1 MPRRSRHRTALVRA
15 AVRRFRERGYAATGL
30 AEVLADSGAPRGS
43 LYHHFPGGKAELGAA
58 AVAAAGESVE
68 RVLRDL
74 AREAPDAPAFLEAY
88 AERLA
93 LWLEAS
99 AWRAGCPIATTLLE
113 TAADEPALAAA
124 GEVALASWH
133 ARIAERFRADG
144 LPDAEAA
151 ARAEIVVAAVEGAL
165 LLARVQRSA
174 APIRRVLGTL
184 AASWSAASPRILAG
198 PPTPESR

>member
-1 MPRRSRHRTALVRA
+1 
-15 AVRRFRERGYAATGL
+15 VRRFRERGYAATGL

-113 TAADEPALAAA
+113 TAADEPALAMA